1 MNQDTDNYIP
11 KKVDCEKKMK
21 VKKKKKCK
29 LIMLVIPFSSLLD
42 KTMKKL
48 STTLLNRK

>member
-21 VKKKKKCK
+21 VKRKKKVQAYNVGYP
-29 LIMLVIPFSSLLD
+29 IF
-42 KTMKKL
+42 
-48 STTLLNRK
+48 